1 MEPALEADAMAANHS
16 AVAVVDDDAA
26 VCDSIRFLLEMA
38 GRKVDVYP
46 SAPAFLKD
54 LTGQPACLI
63 LDQQMPQMT
72 GLELA
77 ARLRS
82 KGIHVPVLLMTE
94 LLSVAIT
101 RSAAQFGIYEILEK
115 PPDPDALL
123 RFVAAKNRTQIGLM
137 GQTAR

>member
-1 MEPALEADAMAANHS
+1 MAGNHS

-26 VCDSIRFLLEMA
+26 VLDSIRFLLQVA

-63 LDQQMPQMT
+63 LDQHMPQMT
-72 GLELA
+72 GLELV
-77 ARLRS
+77 ARLRG
-82 KGIHVPVLLMTE
+82 KGMHVPVLLMTE
-94 LLSVAIT
+94 SLSIVIS
-101 RSAAQFGIYEILEK
+101 RCAAQFGIYEILEK

-123 RFVAAKNRTQIGLM
+123 RFVAVNN
-137 GQTAR
+137 